1 MDELNEICMLCS
13 TKMHANIGLIQD
25 EMLQEPSANRDDDMI
40 LLAIAGLK
48 QVKIKIKKKQYLRL
62 QLHL

>member
-1 MDELNEICMLCS
+1 LQAQNESLKQRLDELNEICMLCS

-25 EMLQEPSANRDDDMI
+25 EMLQASSINRDDDMI

-48 QVKIKIKKKQYLRL
+48 QVI
-62 QLHL
+62 

>member
-1 MDELNEICMLCS
+1 
-13 TKMHANIGLIQD
+13 MHANIGLIQD